1 MTKENTQEG
10 DSIKVEI
17 KRKTSKNNKKKK
29 DDFIED
35 SSYTQSESISEEKPK
50 KAKKA
55 SKTKKEPAKKKKATG
70 TKDEAYRKVR
80 DELYSYF
87 YYSNKPVVMTELN
100 LIFKDVSKKLL
111 ETICDDLEEKK
122 VLSIKLN
129 GKTKVYFLNQKS
141 LSYIKENIEIENENN
156 NTQGNITE
164 NTQGTMQK
172 MSCSVDVKKHRGK
185 TLKELEEEWKIVEE
199 QNKQLIEENNQL
211 KEEKHAI
218 GSALSDEEMQK
229 QTEEFKEFLEENKKY
244 TEIELA
250 DEKTFDSLKVEE
262 NLLKKTFIFRKKIF
276 KNITETVSEGM
287 NKKVKEFLEEVGLN
301 ED

>member
-262 NLLKKTFIFRKKIF
+262 NLLKKTFISRKKIF

>member
-199 QNKQLIEENNQL
+199 QNKQLIEENIQL

-229 QTEEFKEFLEENKKY
+229 EIEEFKEFLEENKKY